1 MSSNKRFVCETGV
14 WWLKMCVC
22 HSSLVVTHFR
32 VSLLLQVEQAKQ
44 LTHQALLR
52 AETTDEN
59 SKIWLRKRLESC
71 RVLKHRLIYNILKI
85 KALVLTISFD
95 YTVAVVANISEQL
108 SVTQVKNTVSNTVTH
123 TAVEMWRAHKTRHI
137 KTNMQTSKRILL
149 ETWWQVESKSPKFG
163 LYTF

>member
-1 MSSNKRFVCETGV
+1 MGESV
-14 WWLKMCVC
+14 CVC

-71 RVLKHRLIYNILKI
+71 CVLKHGQIYNIFKI
-85 KALVLTISFD
+85 KAMMLTVSFD
-95 YTVAVVANISEQL
+95 YTVAVVANISKQL
-108 SVTQVKNTVSNTVTH
+108 SVTRVKNIVSNTVTQQ
-123 TAVEMWRAHKTRHI
+123 WRCEGLI
-137 KTNMQTSKRILL
+137 KHSILKQTCKQAKGCYLKHGGK
-149 ETWWQVESKSPKFG
+149 WSPNPLNLGFTHFK
-163 LYTF
+163 